1 MSQQV
6 KHNYCKFCAEDL
18 SKLPLTANLTP
29 HRIGLCTPTHN
40 EVEAAIHE
48 LEIEDERE
56 KEAIRAYWERE
67 RERKPGMYISG
78 SKLLKAFIVIVG
90 IVALPWLVVYAV
102 AAWFGL

>member
-1 MSQQV
+1 MPSLQ
-6 KHNYCKFCAEDL
+6 HPSRND
-18 SKLPLTANLTP
+18 
-29 HRIGLCTPTHN
+29 
-40 EVEAAIHE
+40 VELALKQ
-48 LEIEDERE
+48 LEIDDERE
-56 KEAIRAYWERE
+56 KEAIRAYWE